1 VSLEDQLKAFKERN
15 AGVLTGGGTEKKQDK
30 GFFDNLG
37 NLAEMANPVSLVGG
51 LSKLGWEL
59 GSDAMS
65 MAQLPSG
72 VLDAG
77 LERAGAPQWLRSG
90 AALTNPVNYP
100 GMIRDEIQGENALDE
115 FKALARPRDTV
126 LVNDRG
132 EEVGRLVGPK
142 DFRGKVGNAI
152 GDVMPTYSEVA
163 IEGPARTVGNVA
175 KTVVGTVTGNPGDT
189 PYAKAYREGELP
201 SVLIGDIGNIAMGG
215 ELLGGVT
222 SRAARAAT
230 RAEGA
235 VKAASPIERA
245 AAEAAAAPSRV
256 QEILAPRA
264 PMLRAADERLGGGTA
279 LANRIAGA
287 PISAPA
293 RAVRGVLAPI
303 AGREGY
309 ALSNILPTSQG
320 FAGAVDAVQT
330 GIRDYTAARAA
341 QGAMQ
346 SDAVSMG
353 RADDAQIIRNFQE
366 TADTLTPAEHQAI
379 YVARTG
385 LGEQA
390 WLDLDRAVRTGQ
402 DAGQQSLLGDA
413 TITGQTREV
422 MDVLHAWDEAK
433 RAATPTPEQT
443 ALLDRLGK
451 ASDDL
456 TGVQDIANV
465 RRLNNEGERTL
476 LPADNTRPQQVFG
489 DEPIEPFV
497 QNQLARDPE
506 YASAQREAGTAQ
518 PAQTSLFDDVTRP
531 TPDAAAAEARLAEK
545 ERLARENPRNYP
557 TEWKLAKQM
566 RDEGATKA
574 TQLADELD
582 AAGLTDEAAEIRRA
596 AEAMPSTIDDM
607 LEAGW
612 QRPEHVRAG
621 RFDGEGLLPSG
632 PKGRPRLRKGIF
644 ERERKGTDVDFDP
657 KVQTRRLIADLHRQN
672 LNIAVRQ
679 GLERVAEERPAVLDD
694 ILAETD
700 SPRAVAAEM
709 RRAGYEPIDRRTLD
723 RQKADAVDVQGDG
736 TVWVPKATVDG
747 MEAAFNVVDGSESK
761 ALQAYD
767 KGMSLWKA
775 GVLPL
780 NPRWLVGN
788 VVGNTLLAAATLGVR
803 DVLNPNLWSE
813 TRAALRNPDDRTL
826 GLLGRGASE
835 AELGKLL
842 GDESVP
848 GEAVTGVK
856 GRAGKTVGGILRGS
870 YRANQKIDD
879 FTHVLI
885 YTAKKNEAKRYLA
898 DLDGMLAKGEITP
911 ERHAA
916 LSKPPE
922 KIRSGGPKAWT
933 DEQAAAEALKYAG
946 DFVNMSKVERNVVRR
961 AMPFYAWARHI
972 TQLVGRLP
980 LENPYRVAW
989 TMKITDMFSDDDELP
1004 DWLRGAIPL
1013 GDESFLRIPGNP
1025 YGGVAGDENPFFNP
1039 AQMLS
1044 SLTPAVQVPL
1054 GAFNISGRG
1063 PVNPSMDK
1071 PGFIGADS
1079 LQGYLT
1085 NQIPLIRT
1093 AADTVQ
1099 GPEARYMDR
1108 TPVTSRGRSV
1118 ENDLLGGRWAA
1129 PVQYFTGMSVAQP
1142 DLAEEARKK
1151 LKKDREA
1158 QRQARR

>member
-1 VSLEDQLKAFKERN
+1 VSLEGQLKAFKERN
-15 AGVLTGGGTEKKQDK
+15 AGVLTGGGSEKKQDK
-30 GFFDNLG
+30 GFFDNLS
-37 NLAEMANPVSLVGG
+37 NLAEMANPVNLVGG

-100 GMIRDEIQGENALDE
+100 GMVRDEIQGENALDE

-126 LVNDRG
+126 LVNDKG
-132 EEVGRLVGPK
+132 EKVGILTGPK
-142 DFRGKVGNAI
+142 DFRGQVGNAI

-163 IEGPARTVGNVA
+163 IEGPARSVGNVA
-175 KTVVGTVTGNPGDT
+175 KTVGGTITGNPGDT

-201 SVLIGDIGNIAMGG
+201 SVLIGDVGNLAVGG
-215 ELLGGVT
+215 ELLGGAT

-245 AAEAAAAPSRV
+245 AAEAAAAPSKV
-256 QEILAPRA
+256 QEVLAPRA
-264 PMLRAADERLGGGTA
+264 PMLRAADETLGGGTA

-287 PISAPA
+287 PLTVPL
-293 RAVRGVLAPI
+293 RAGREVLAPL

-309 ALSNILPTSQG
+309 ALSGILPSSER

-330 GIRDYTAARAA
+330 GIRDYTAARQA

-346 SDAVSMG
+346 SGAASLG
-353 RADDAQIIRNFQE
+353 RDDVARVAESFKAAADS
-366 TADTLTPAEHQAI
+366 LTPAEHQAI

-385 LGEQA
+385 LGEQS
-390 WLDLDRAVRTGQ
+390 WLDLDQAVRAGQ
-402 DAGQQSLLGDA
+402 DAGQQSLLGVD
-413 TITGQTREV
+413 TITGQPREV
-422 MDVLHAWDEAK
+422 MDVLKAWDEAK
-433 RAATPTPEQT
+433 RAETPTPDQ
-443 ALLDRLGK
+443 ADLLNRLGK

-456 TGVQDIANV
+456 TAAEDIANV

-476 LPADNTRPQQVFG
+476 LPADNTRGQQVFG

-497 QNQLARDPE
+497 QRQLERDPE
-506 YASAQREAGTAQ
+506 YVAARSEASAAQ
-518 PAQTSLFDDVTRP
+518 PPAQPSLFDDATRP
-531 TPDAAAAEARLAEK
+531 NVAAEARLAEK

-557 TEWKLAKQM
+557 TEWRLAKQM

-582 AAGLTDEAAEIRRA
+582 AAGLADEAAEIRRA

-621 RFDGEGLLPSG
+621 RFDDEGLLPSES
-632 PKGRPRLRKGIF
+632 KGRPRLRRGIF

-679 GLERVAEERPAVLDD
+679 GLERVAESRPAVLDD
-694 ILAETD
+694 ILAAAD

-709 RRAGYEPIDRRTLD
+709 RRAGYEPVDRRTLD

-736 TVWVPKATVDG
+736 TAWVPKATVDG
-747 MEAAFNVVDGSESK
+747 MEAAFNVVDGPESK

-813 TRAALRNPDDRTL
+813 TRRALRNPDDRTL

-856 GRAGKTVGGILRGS
+856 GRAGQAVGGILRKS
-870 YRANQKIDD
+870 YRANQAIDD

-946 DFVNMSKVERNVVRR
+946 DFMNMSKVERNVVRR
-961 AMPFYAWARHI
+961 AMPFFSWARHI